1 MMDAFQ
7 VYKLYQAV
15 RLHFTNEKYDIIE
28 HRGKM
33 KHCSESAF
41 YEKPGSRK
49 FHFLSK
55 QLSDPQEAV
64 QFFISCF
71 AYDADVFDSTSADEA
86 FFLWKKNKEMMT
98 QLILDDIEQI
108 GDITSALSGDPCKLQ
123 QLVAGG
129 HVNIETAVALNK
141 FLNYSSSWKN
151 NFAYKGLAGK
161 IEKLNAFV
169 KFNESK
175 VNEVLQHEQQFA

>member
-15 RLHFTNEKYDIIE
+15 RLHFTNEKYDIIV

-55 QLSDPQEAV
+55 QLADPQQAV

-71 AYDADVFDSTSADEA
+71 AYDADVFDSTSADAA
-86 FFLWKKNKEMMT
+86 FFLWKKNKEMLT